1 MTRKLI
7 AFTGSIGAGK
17 SEASN
22 QAAARGYHRAKF
34 AGALK
39 EMLRTFLRYRGA
51 DETTIE
57 RMLEGDLKGVS
68 SEYFGGRT
76 PRHAMQT
83 LGTEWGRKL
92 IHPDL
97 WVDTEM
103 DALVSFDRIVFDD
116 VRFPNEVAAIK
127 MAEGQVVKIE
137 RPNIFAKVDHASE
150 NQKLDV
156 DAVVSNDGTLDDL
169 RSKIDKLL

>member
-22 QAAARGYHRAKF
+22 QAVARGYHRAKF
-34 AGALK
+34 ANALK

-97 WVDTEM
+97 WVTTEM
-103 DALVSFDRIVFDD
+103 DASAPFDCVVFDD

-127 MAEGQVVKIE
+127 TAGGQVVKIE
-137 RPNIFAKVDHASE
+137 RPDLFAKEDHASE

-156 DAVVSNDGTLDDL
+156 DTIVSNDGTLDDF
-169 RSKIDKLL
+169 RREIDKLL

>member
-7 AFTGSIGAGK
+7 AFSGAAGAGK

-22 QAAARGYHRAKF
+22 QAVASGYHRAKF
-34 AGALK
+34 ANAIK

-57 RMLEGDLKGVS
+57 RMLEGDLKGTS

-97 WVDTEM
+97 WVVTEI
-103 DALVSFDRIVFDD
+103 DASSSFDHVVFDD
-116 VRFPNEVAAIK
+116 CRFPNEVAAIK
-127 MAEGQVVKIE
+127 VAGGQVIEIE
-137 RPNIFAKVDHASE
+137 RPDLPSRMDHASE

-156 DAVVSNDGTLDDL
+156 DAIVSNDGTLDDL
-169 RSKIDKLL
+169 RTKIDKLL

>member
-7 AFTGSIGAGK
+7 AFSGAAGSGK

-22 QAAARGYHRAKF
+22 QAVACGYYRAKF
-34 AGALK
+34 ANALK
-39 EMLRTFLRYRGA
+39 EMLRAFLRYRGA

-57 RMLEGDLKGVS
+57 RMLEGDLKGAS

-97 WVDTEM
+97 WTNTEM
-103 DALVSFDRIVFDD
+103 EKSAPFDHVVFDD
-116 VRFPNEVAAIK
+116 CRFPNEVAAIK
-127 MAEGQVVKIE
+127 MAGGRVIEIE
-137 RPNIFAKVDHASE
+137 RPDLPTKMDHASE

-156 DAVVSNDGTLDDL
+156 DAIVRNDSSLVDL
-169 RSKIDKLL
+169 RKEIDKLL

>member
-7 AFTGSIGAGK
+7 AFSGAAGSGK

-22 QAAARGYHRAKF
+22 QAVARGYHRAKF
-34 AGALK
+34 ANALK
-39 EMLRTFLRYRGA
+39 EMLRAFLRYRGA

-57 RMLEGDLKGVS
+57 RMLEGDLKGAS

-97 WVDTEM
+97 WTDTEM
-103 DALVSFDRIVFDD
+103 EKNAPFGCVVFDD
-116 VRFPNEVAAIK
+116 CRFPNEVAAIK
-127 MAEGQVVKIE
+127 LAGGQVVKIE
-137 RPNIFAKVDHASE
+137 RPDLFTTMDHASE

-156 DAVVSNDGTLDDL
+156 DVIVQNDGTLDDL
-169 RSKIDKLL
+169 RKKIDELL

>member
-7 AFTGSIGAGK
+7 AFSGAAGAGK

-22 QAAARGYHRAKF
+22 QAVARGYHRAKF
-34 AGALK
+34 ANALK
-39 EMLRTFLRYRGA
+39 EMLRAFLCYRGA

-76 PRHAMQT
+76 TRHAMQT

-97 WVDTEM
+97 WVDTEI
-103 DALVSFDRIVFDD
+103 DASSLFDHVVFDD
-116 VRFPNEVAAIK
+116 CRFPNEVAAIK
-127 MAEGQVVKIE
+127 AAGCQVIEIE
-137 RPNIFAKVDHASE
+137 RPDLPPRMDHESE

-156 DAVVSNDGTLDDL
+156 DAIVQNDGTIDDL
-169 RSKIDKLL
+169 RKKIDELL